1 MKINFSPK
9 ITKFNKISIFFIIFI
24 FIDLIKYSKENIT
37 ITKIENFTSNILT
50 WNINESYIYYIDIQ
64 EYKVGE
70 ENVLQILHEN
80 KTILTNTIIL
90 EIDESFLNDNNI
102 DNIKV
107 LDNITHKNIIKY
119 RDRKSQNYLEIV
131 FNKIENKNN
140 YVLYIIPNV
149 PKNVTQVFFHLS
161 TPIPQFNI
169 YKDHID
175 NGNVFNETFYIDNKI
190 EKFFKFNLKNISL
203 QNANVIFFVNDNYI
217 SDFYR
222 NTISTNLI
230 KGRIYIL
237 EKNSTIQLNHTI
249 YLALLG
255 EIGKTTIQIFLDYHD
270 IKYSYV
276 KLNDGNSFY
285 FEQLNCKK
293 DFYIINH
300 YDNNNNYKKP
310 FNLQIIPLYGD
321 YKLTYY
327 DNIQNVTELFEPN
340 NEMNV
345 TEKIK
350 NLTNNYYYSIL
361 KLSCKTPTLLK
372 LKYVQ
377 IDFINN
383 INMTDGKEIT
393 TFMNYNYFK
402 NNYIVA
408 NDPSRIYKFYFGII
422 GESEFYNETQIT
434 LFLGGHSDYL
444 TTIPIKISKG
454 QTYYRKKDIYYEKN
468 VKDNKLEFQVYVG
481 AYIKAYLISNQYYE
495 NIVSGLTKINSETK
509 AISFKV
515 RKDVIFDYFVMKSY
529 SHNHKKFNCEYELKI
544 VEPEYIENGK
554 VMLGIDGIQEFKKEI
569 IVKFNNPYGK
579 FNSRIKEEDYVYLL
593 VSFNIKKED
602 FYPIYIDIRYY
613 SNNKIINIEQSE
625 PKILLIQK
633 EYKIFGDKNIN
644 EKNKILLNIN
654 KCNSTK
660 DYFIKNYYENN
671 DNIIIEEKISKNRN
685 IIFYDN
691 IFNNTNLLLYS
702 NDVTDIKTDNNNLKN
717 PILQA
722 TYYENGDLYMNYFSI
737 NESLYDLIK
746 ITNDYKIS
754 YKDNRKTITFSWN
767 DYISNKDIINN
778 LQVNYS
784 LFILPVNSPIN
795 TVCQMSLIPPNITI
809 INNNRFEYELSKG
822 KYKVSIIASVKNN
835 EFPIITFYDWLNIDV
850 PKRINFLIIIYISIG
865 VVVLIIGIVLII
877 FCKKKIKKDD
887 INNIRLSRDS
897 RMISMAKFLG
907 YDEQEEKVLINNEE
921 NDDNIMNNYSKNDS
935 NSLNNNDYQE

>member
-9 ITKFNKISIFFIIFI
+9 LIKFNKISIFFLISI
-24 FIDLIKYSKENIT
+24 FIDLFKYSKENIT
-37 ITKIENFTSNILT
+37 ITKIENFTSNIFA
-50 WNINESYIYYIDIQ
+50 WNINESYIYYIDIRD
-64 EYKVGE
+64 YKVGD
-70 ENVLQILHEN
+70 ENVIQILHEN
-80 KTILTNTIIL
+80 KNILTTTIIL
-90 EIDESFLNDNNI
+90 EIDESFLNDN

-119 RDRKSQNYLEIV
+119 RDRKNQNYLEIV
-131 FNKIENKNN
+131 FKKKENQNN
-140 YVLYIIPNV
+140 FVLYVIPDV
-149 PKNVTQVFFHLS
+149 QKNETQVYFHLS
-161 TPIPQFNI
+161 APIPQFNI

-175 NGNVFNETFYIDNKI
+175 NGNVFSETFYIDNKI
-190 EKFFKFNLKNISL
+190 EKFFKFNLTNISL

-222 NTISTNLI
+222 NTISTGFI

-237 EKNSTIQLNHTI
+237 EKNSTVQLNHTI

-255 EIGKTTIQIFLDYHD
+255 EIGKTTIQIILDYHD

-276 KLNDGNSFY
+276 KLNDGKSFY
-285 FEQLNCKK
+285 FEKLNCKK
-293 DFYIINH
+293 DLYVINH
-300 YDNNNNYKKP
+300 YENNEYKKA
-310 FNLQIIPLYGD
+310 FHLQIIPLYGD

-327 DNIQNVTELFEPN
+327 DDIQNLRELFETN
-340 NEMNV
+340 NELNV

-350 NLTNNYYYSIL
+350 SLKNNYYYSIF
-361 KLSCKTPTLLK
+361 KLSCKTPTLIK
-372 LKYVQ
+372 LEYIK
-377 IDFINN
+377 IDVINN
-383 INMTDGKEIT
+383 INITDGKEIT
-393 TFMNYNYFK
+393 TFMTRNLFQ
-402 NNYIVA
+402 NNYIIA
-408 NDPSRIYKFYFGII
+408 NDPSSLYKFYFGII
-422 GESEFYNETQIT
+422 GESEIYNETEIT
-434 LFLGGHSDYL
+434 LSFASGMSNYM
-444 TTIPIKISKG
+444 TNIPKKMKNGAS
-454 QTYYRKKDIYYEKN
+454 YYRKKDIYYEKN
-468 VKDNKLEFQVYVG
+468 VKDNKFDLQTYGGV
-481 AYIKAYLISNQYYE
+481 YIKTYLISNQYYE

-515 RKDVIFDYFVMKSY
+515 RKDIIFDYFVMKLY
-529 SHNHKKFNCEYELKI
+529 SHNHKRFNCEYELKI

-554 VMLGIDGIQEFKKEI
+554 VMLGIDGKQEYKKEI

-593 VSFNIKKED
+593 VSFNIKSED
-602 FYPIYIDIRYY
+602 FYPIYIDIRYF

-633 EYKIFGDKNIN
+633 EYKIFGDKNTI

-654 KCNSTK
+654 KCNLTK

-691 IFNNTNLLLYS
+691 LYNNTNLLLYS
-702 NDVTDIKTDNNNLKN
+702 NDVTDIKSDNNNIKN

-722 TYYENGDLYMNYFSI
+722 TYYENGDLYMNYFSV
-737 NESLYDLIK
+737 NESLYDSIK

-754 YKDNRKTITFSWN
+754 SKDNRKSVTFSWN

-795 TVCQMSLIPPNITI
+795 TVCQMSLIPPNMTI
-809 INNNRFEYELSKG
+809 INYNKFEYELPQG

-835 EFPIITFYDWLNIDV
+835 EFPIITFYDWLKIDV
-850 PKRINFLIIIYISIG
+850 PKRINFLLIVYISIG
-865 VVVLIIGIVLII
+865 IVILIIGIVLII
-877 FCKKKIKKDD
+877 FCKKKINKDD
-887 INNIRLSRDS
+887 LNNTRLSRDS

-921 NDDNIMNNYSKNDS
+921 NDDNIMNIISKNDS